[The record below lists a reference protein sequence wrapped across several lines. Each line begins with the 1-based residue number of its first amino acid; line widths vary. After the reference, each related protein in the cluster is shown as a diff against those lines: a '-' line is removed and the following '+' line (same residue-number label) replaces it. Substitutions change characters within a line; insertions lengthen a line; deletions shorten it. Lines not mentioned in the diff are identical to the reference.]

1 LKPRCYAVKPAPAK
15 RRRAL
20 PVMSSR
26 RAKMTRR
33 TCPNAIRSDDVV
45 AATHIFIDFFEPPIF
60 SPSLYFDIFI
70 SPPLISAIF
79 AFSYFSLLSFFIFSL
94 ITFIHFRLIIS
105 FFDTLSPFSF
115 LLSVFHFCRAIA
127 FHFHRHFRYCLI
139 FCFDVR
145 RQLFDSFDFLFT
157 SLRFGFFSFS

>member
-33 TCPNAIRSDDVV
+33 PCPNAILPPDVV

-94 ITFIHFRLIIS
+94 ITFIHFRLS
-105 FFDTLSPFSF
+105 FLSLIRFRHFHFFFQSFIDARHCFSFSSPFSILPDF
-115 LLSVFHFCRAIA
+115 QLRCSPPAL
-127 FHFHRHFRYCLI
+127 
-139 FCFDVR
+139 
-145 RQLFDSFDFLFT
+145 RQLRFSLHFS
-157 SLRFGFFSFS
+157 SLRFLFIS